1 MCNMDK
7 DLLQK
12 YIDKDIDQ
20 LEKIVLENHLLS
32 CPECRKDLNQLKV
45 MDWDLCS
52 LSLPKTPNELASIRS
67 SVLDS
72 CFATLEKEGSS
83 FESKDVMNLQYRNLK
98 NTVSFINYLPG
109 KKMVQNAFKKATLN
123 SPKETK
129 NKSLFSKIIG
139 L

>member
-7 DLLQK
+7 DLLQQ

-20 LEKIVLENHLLS
+20 LEKIFLDNHLLS

-45 MDWDLCS
+45 MDWDLNN
-52 LSLPKTPNELASIRS
+52 LVMPKAPKELASIRS
-67 SVLDS
+67 SVLDTY
-72 CFATLEKEGSS
+72 FASINKDDTS
-83 FESKDVMNLQYRNLK
+83 FESKDILNFQYSNFK

-109 KKMVQNAFKKATLN
+109 KKMVQNAVKKATTNN
-123 SPKETK
+123 SKEVK

>member
-1 MCNMDK
+1 MCNVDK
-7 DLLQK
+7 ALLQK

-20 LEKIVLENHLLS
+20 LEKIILENHLLN

-45 MDWDLCS
+45 IDWDLNS
-52 LSLPKTPNELASIRS
+52 LTLPKAPKELASIRS
-67 SVLDS
+67 SAINTYFETLDKGD
-72 CFATLEKEGSS
+72 TS
-83 FESKDVMNLQYRNLK
+83 FESKDIMNLQYRNLK

-109 KKMVQNAFKKATLN
+109 NKIVQSAFKKATTKYT
-123 SPKETK
+123 KETK